1 MGQLIRSGWAPLGAL
16 RLLGLGLGLK
26 VDPCKHLT
34 KVGKYSACFLRK
46 RTAYLHRLDKFLQVL
61 HIILLSQHEQV

>member
-16 RLLGLGLGLK
+16 RLLGLGLGLQ

-46 RTAYLHRLDKFLQVL
+46 RTALLAQVGQIFASVA
-61 HIILLSQHEQV
+61 HYPAFPA